1 MGVSM
6 PEREG
11 KNRVC
16 GCKVL
21 LHHTHTTSTHRFSPS
36 THMRALYSRRTDG
49 GIGRRTVWP
58 INRRL
63 DDWRF

>member
-1 MGVSM
+1 M

-21 LHHTHTTSTHRFSPS
+21 MHGLVVLYHTHTTHTHKGQLQVFRSTH
-36 THMRALYSRRTDG
+36 TRALYDTRTDG
-49 GIGRRTVWP
+49 G
-58 INRRL
+58 
-63 DDWRF
+63 